1 MKRFLAISLVLA
13 LSLSLFAGCGG
24 SAPQEETPVPTTEP
38 KRDYSEFAGIVAD
51 PKTWYDE
58 LMAMP
63 IANENMTEEELRKLA
78 ADAFRINLTFTWT
91 PTQDISYEFTL
102 LERTTAMSMPKGLAY
117 TGLFY
122 NNNNA
127 RGNIWK
133 VLQYY
138 DPETGAVDV
147 EKLGSDHF
155 MVLSSACSYGFMQ
168 AWNRVSNS
176 HGLAGMD
183 SYNKG
188 YANIVTVGPYEYN
201 YYEHSF
207 AHGDGTARIIE
218 KNGMQVMLES
228 YAAMKQADG
237 VYSSTSY
244 HVMMCAENPVVVRLP
259 DGTIDANQSYVLIHE
274 QDTGGARTTDLDTKQ
289 ENGVILR
296 PLGSANKKY
305 TFLKLLEKNYVPFTC
320 KEFLGEEPV
329 EAGKAWLGT
338 TTATL
343 ESGKDVTAAEIFS
356 NQIWGNYNVCTAEVQ
371 VKDPSGNVLLIHCP
385 APTTRPDTFSMAFG
399 SEVSQLNL
407 APLANG
413 SNTIHIYA
421 RLSNGELL
429 EAFQTVLKVG

>member
-1 MKRFLAISLVLA
+1 MKRILVAFLTLA
-13 LSLSLFAGCGG
+13 MCLSGFTGC
-24 SAPQEETPVPTTEP
+24 SAPAEETPAPTTEP
-38 KRDYSEFAGIVAD
+38 KRDYSQFAGIVAD
-51 PKTWYDE
+51 TKTWYDE

-91 PTQDISYEFTL
+91 PTRDISYEFTL
-102 LERTTAMSMPKGLAY
+102 LERTTAMSMPAGIAY

-138 DPETGAVDV
+138 DPETGAVDM
-147 EKLGSDHF
+147 EALGSNHF
-155 MVLSSACSYGFMQ
+155 MVLSSACSYGFLQ

-176 HGLAGMD
+176 HGLTDMG

-188 YANIVTVGPYEYN
+188 VANIVTVGPYEYN

-259 DGTIDANQSYVLIHE
+259 DGSIDPNQSYVLIHE
-274 QDTGGARTTDLDTKQ
+274 QDTGGAINTTLDTKQ

-320 KEFLGEEPV
+320 KEFTGEDPV
-329 EAGKAWLGT
+329 EAGKAWIGT
-338 TTATL
+338 QTTVL
-343 ESGKDVTAAEIFS
+343 ESGMDVTAGEIFS
-356 NQIWGNYNVCTAEVQ
+356 NQVWGNYNVCTIEVQ
-371 VKDPSGNVLLIHCP
+371 VKDPSGQVLLSSCP

-399 SEVSQLNL
+399 SEVNELNL
-407 APLANG
+407 QPLANG

-429 EAFQTVLKVG
+429 EAFQTSLKVG